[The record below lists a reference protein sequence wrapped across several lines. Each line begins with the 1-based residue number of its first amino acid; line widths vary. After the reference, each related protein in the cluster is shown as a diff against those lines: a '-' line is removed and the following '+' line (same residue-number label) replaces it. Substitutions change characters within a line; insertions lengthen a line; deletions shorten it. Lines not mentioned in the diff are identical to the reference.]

1 MNAPLCCG
9 GTGGR
14 CTCGACEQSSHVKRP
29 DNRPRL
35 PAIDTRIGTFASLRE
50 LMLDELGA
58 RTELRHLSTRASS
71 DHAVAV
77 LELTAA
83 LADVLTFYSDRAA
96 NDAYLGTATDR
107 RSVERLTR
115 LVGYRPRPGVAAM
128 TWLEFTME
136 AASSATAPAGLPVQA
151 TADPNAPTV
160 APPTY
165 ETLDAAQLDARFN
178 RMRVALHAAPLPA
191 FAAGSGHAIL
201 ARGVAALTTALHA
214 NDTVLLFG
222 AAAGQLERKSVA
234 AATIDVD
241 RIRISW
247 TTPIAGT
254 AGAGARSWRTT
265 RSLGAFGA
273 HAPVNYNVMVTDSTT
288 PGGVRWTTAVT
299 NFLLGAGATTIP
311 VDAPI
316 DDIAAGTHLLVETSG
331 PPVLVRVTATGRAA
345 TTVGPLTDSAPTISV
360 TPPLPAYDLRTVRLH
375 VLAGP
380 ELAWWGSEAETTFAG
395 SAYLPVFRAELPNGI
410 VRVELGRRIERDAW
424 VPGEVLDVA
433 ELAAGRAAILSWFD
447 ADAPGAPTPQVL
459 RLQRQPDLPVF
470 DANGFAMLRLDLVS
484 TASTPDTTPGWPAA
498 SEAWLA
504 MNVLR
509 ASHGAS
515 TVETVGNG
523 DGAIAFQRMT
533 LAKQPVTYL
542 PAEVP
547 GGLASTLRVYVDGV
561 ARSEVAGLYGHDAHD
576 PVLTTA
582 TRPDGVTEICF
593 GDGTDFAARATTGVG
608 NVQAT
613 YRVGSGLA
621 GRVGAGR
628 LNALL
633 AKPAGVRSVT
643 NPLPSEGG
651 ADPEPADQ
659 ARRNAPA
666 SVRALGRGV
675 SLRDLADLLVGTGL
689 VTEAQAIWLWNGLD
703 RMIHITVTAPLGAPL
718 GADVLSTLAR
728 SLDSARDTSHMLR
741 IADSIKVP
749 VTVRASV
756 VIDARVEKA
765 AAVLAAVD
773 AVVRNGLDPNRSGLG
788 RAVAAS
794 DIIAGCA
801 AVPGVIGVDL
811 DDLMFAPSA
820 AFDPAEL
827 SRRGVQIAPD
837 GNPVLVQPRLRLF
850 RARPDVTR
858 GVVLPAELAVIA
870 QPGDV
875 RIVDGGRA

>member
-1 MNAPLCCG
+1 
-9 GTGGR
+9 
-14 CTCGACEQSSHVKRP
+14 
-29 DNRPRL
+29 
-35 PAIDTRIGTFASLRE
+35 
-50 LMLDELGA
+50 MLSELGA

-136 AASSATAPAGLPVQA
+136 AAKSAAAPAGLPVQA

-165 ETLDAAQLDARFN
+165 ETLDVAQLDARFN
-178 RMRVALHAAPLPA
+178 KMRVALQGTPLPA
-191 FAAGSGHAIL
+191 LAVGSTQAIL
-201 ARGVAALTTALHA
+201 ARGAPALMTALHA

-222 AAAGQLERKSVA
+222 SAAGQLERKAVST
-234 AATIDVD
+234 ATIDDD
-241 RIRISW
+241 RIRITW
-247 TTPIAGT
+247 KAPISGVAGSSP
-254 AGAGARSWRTT
+254 RSWRTT

-273 HAPVNYNVMVTDSTT
+273 HAPATYNVMVTDASA
-288 PGGVRWTTAVT
+288 PGGVRWTTALTTFQV
-299 NFLLGAGATTIP
+299 GGGATTIP
-311 VDAPI
+311 VDTPI
-316 DDIAAGTHLLVETSG
+316 DDIAAGTLILAETSG
-331 PPVLVRVTATGRAA
+331 PPVLVTVTAIGRAA
-345 TTVGPLTDSAPTISV
+345 TTVGPLTDAAPMITV

-380 ELAWWGSEAETTFAG
+380 ELTWWGGEAETSFAN
-395 SAYLPVFRAELPNGI
+395 SVYLPVFRAQLPDGT
-410 VRVELGRRIERDAW
+410 VGVELGRRIERNAW
-424 VPGEVLDVA
+424 VPGAVLDVA

-447 ADAPGAPTPQVL
+447 DEAPDAPTPQVL
-459 RLQRQPDLPVF
+459 RLQRRPDLPVF
-470 DANGFAMLRLDLVS
+470 DGNGFAMLRLDLVS
-484 TASTPDTTPGWPAA
+484 TTGTPGAAAGWPAA
-498 SEAWLA
+498 TEAWLA

-509 ASHGAS
+509 ASHGTS
-515 TVETVGNG
+515 VVETVGNG
-523 DGAIAFQRMT
+523 DGTVGFQRLA

-547 GGLASTLRVYVDGV
+547 GGLASTVRVYVDGV
-561 ARSEVAGLYGHDAHD
+561 ARTEVAALYGHDGHD
-576 PVLTTA
+576 PVVATA
-582 TRPDGVTEICF
+582 TRPDGGTEVCF
-593 GDGTDFAARATTGVG
+593 GDGANMAARASTGVG

-659 ARRNAPA
+659 ARKNAPA

-718 GADVLSTLAR
+718 GADVLTTLGR
-728 SLDSARDTSHMLR
+728 SLDSARDTSHVLR
-741 IADSIKVP
+741 IADSTKVP

-756 VIDARVEKA
+756 VIDSRVQKPA
-765 AAVLAAVD
+765 SVLTAVD
-773 AVVRNGLDPNRSGLG
+773 TVVRNRLDPNRSGLG

-794 DIIAGCA
+794 DLIAVCA

-811 DDLMFAPSA
+811 DELMFAPSA
-820 AFDPAEL
+820 AFDPVEL
-827 SRRGVQIAPD
+827 GRRGVQVALD
-837 GNPVLVQPRLRLF
+837 STPVPTQPRLRLF
-850 RARPDVTR
+850 RARPSATR
-858 GVVLPAELAVIA
+858 GAVLAAELAVIA

-875 RIVDGGRA
+875 RITDGGRA

>member
-1 MNAPLCCG
+1 
-9 GTGGR
+9 
-14 CTCGACEQSSHVKRP
+14 
-29 DNRPRL
+29 
-35 PAIDTRIGTFASLRE
+35 
-50 LMLDELGA
+50 MLNELGA
-58 RTELRHLSTRASS
+58 RTELRHLSTRAPS
-71 DHAVAV
+71 DHAVAL

-83 LADVLTFYSDRAA
+83 LADVLTFYSDRAS

-115 LVGYRPRPGVAAM
+115 LVGYQPRPGVAAM
-128 TWLEFTME
+128 TWLAFTME
-136 AASSATAPAGLPVQA
+136 PGQSATAPTGLPVQA

-160 APPTY
+160 PPPTY

-178 RMRVALHAAPLPA
+178 RMRVALRALPLPA
-191 FAAGSGHAIL
+191 FTTGSTQAIL
-201 ARGVAALTTALHA
+201 ARGATALITALHA

-222 AAAGQLERKSVA
+222 AGGGQLERKTVA
-234 AATIDVD
+234 TSTIDDD

-247 TTPIAGT
+247 TTPISGT
-254 AGAGARSWRTT
+254 AGASPRSWRTT

-273 HAPVNYNVMVTDSTT
+273 HAPTTYSAMVADATA
-288 PGGVRWTTAVT
+288 PGGVRWTTPST
-299 NFLLGAGATTIP
+299 NFLEGPGATTIS
-311 VDAPI
+311 VDTPI
-316 DDIAAGTHLLVETSG
+316 DDVAAGTRLVVETAG
-331 PPVLVRVTATGRAA
+331 PPVLVTVTAIGQAA
-345 TTVGPLTDSAPTISV
+345 ITVGPLTDSAPTITV
-360 TPPLPAYDLRTVRLH
+360 TPPLPAYDLRTIRLH
-375 VLAGP
+375 ILAGP
-380 ELAWWGSEAETTFAG
+380 ELAWWGSEADAAFAG
-395 SAYLPVFRAELPNGI
+395 SAYLPVFRAELPDGK
-410 VRVELGRRIERDAW
+410 VGVELGRRIERDAW
-424 VPGEVLDVA
+424 IPGALLDVA

-447 ADAPGAPTPQVL
+447 ADAPDAPSPQVL
-459 RLQRQPDLPVF
+459 RLHRQPDLPVF
-470 DANGFAMLRLDLVS
+470 DGNGFAMLRLDLVS
-484 TASTPDTTPGWPAA
+484 TAGTPGGWPAA
-498 SEAWLA
+498 TEAWLA
-504 MNVLR
+504 MNVVR
-509 ASHGAS
+509 ASHGA
-515 TVETVGNG
+515 TIAETVGNG
-523 DGAIAFQRMT
+523 DGTIAFQRLA

-561 ARSEVAGLYGHDAHD
+561 ARAEVAGLYGHSAHD
-576 PVLTTA
+576 PVVATE

-593 GDGTDFAARATTGVG
+593 GDGADMAARASTGVG

-633 AKPAGVRSVT
+633 AKPAGVRSAT

-659 ARRNAPA
+659 ARNNAPA

-718 GADVLSTLAR
+718 GADVLTTLGR
-728 SLDSARDTSHMLR
+728 SLDAARDTSHVLR
-741 IADSIKVP
+741 IADSTKVP

-756 VIDARVEKA
+756 VIDARVEKP

-773 AVVRNGLDPNRSGLG
+773 AVVRNRLDPNRSGLG
-788 RAVAAS
+788 GAVAGS

-811 DDLMFAPSA
+811 DELMFAPSA
-820 AFDPAEL
+820 GFDPVEL
-827 SRRGVQIAPD
+827 GRRGVQVAPD
-837 GNPVLVQPRLRLF
+837 GTPVPAQPRLRLF
-850 RARPDVTR
+850 RARPGATR
-858 GVVLPAELAVIA
+858 GAVLPAELAVIA
-870 QPGDV
+870 QPGDI
-875 RIVDGGRA
+875 RITDGGRA

>member
-9 GTGGR
+9 GAGGR
-14 CTCGACEQSSHVKRP
+14 CTCGACEQDAHVKRP

-35 PAIDTRIGTFASLRE
+35 PRIDTRIGTFASLRD
-50 LMLDELGA
+50 LMLSELGA

-107 RSVERLTR
+107 RSVTRLTR

-136 AASSATAPAGLPVQA
+136 AAQSAAAPAGLPVQA

-178 RMRVALHAAPLPA
+178 RMRVALEAAPLPA
-191 FAAGSGHAIL
+191 FAIGSTEAIL
-201 ARGVAALTTALHA
+201 ARGAAALTTALHA

-222 AAAGQLERKSVA
+222 TAAGQLERKTVA
-234 AATIDVD
+234 TSTIDDD
-241 RIRISW
+241 RIRIAW
-247 TTPIAGT
+247 KTPITGT
-254 AGAGARSWRTT
+254 AGSSPRSWRTT

-273 HAPVNYNVMVTDSTT
+273 HAPATYNAMVTDATA
-288 PGGVRWTTAVT
+288 PGGVRWTTPST
-299 NFLLGAGATTIP
+299 NYQLGSGATTIA

-316 DDIAAGTHLLVETSG
+316 DDVAAGTRLLVETSG
-331 PPVLVRVTATGRAA
+331 PPLLITVTTIGRAA
-345 TTVGPLTDSAPTISV
+345 TTVGPLTDSAPTITV
-360 TPPLPAYDLRTVRLH
+360 TPALPAYDLRTVRLH

-380 ELAWWGSEAETTFAG
+380 ELTWWGSEAESTFAG
-395 SAYLPVFRAELPNGI
+395 SAYLPVFRAELPDGT
-410 VRVELGRRIERDAW
+410 VGVELGRRIERDAW
-424 VPGEVLDVA
+424 VPGAVLDVA

-470 DANGFAMLRLDLVS
+470 DGNGFAMLRLDLVS
-484 TASTPDTTPGWPAA
+484 TARTPGTAAGWPAA
-498 SEAWLA
+498 TEAWLA

-509 ASHGAS
+509 ASHGSAA
-515 TVETVGNG
+515 VETVGNG
-523 DGAIAFQRMT
+523 DGTIPFQRLA

-561 ARSEVAGLYGHDAHD
+561 ARAEVAGLYGHDAHD
-576 PVLTTA
+576 PVLTTE
-582 TRPDGVTEICF
+582 TRPDGVTEVCF
-593 GDGTDFAARATTGVG
+593 GDGADMAARASTGVG

-659 ARRNAPA
+659 ARKNAPA

-703 RMIHITVTAPLGAPL
+703 RLIHITVTSPLGAPL
-718 GADVLSTLAR
+718 GADVLTTLGR
-728 SLDSARDTSHMLR
+728 SLDAARDTSHVLR
-741 IADSIKVP
+741 MADSTKVP

-756 VIDARVEKA
+756 VIDARVEKP
-765 AAVLAAVD
+765 AAVLTAVD
-773 AVVRNGLDPNRSGLG
+773 AVVRNRLDPSRSGLG

-794 DIIAGCA
+794 DLIAGCA

-811 DDLMFAPSA
+811 DELMFAPSA
-820 AFDPAEL
+820 GFDPVEL
-827 SRRGVQIAPD
+827 GRRGVQVAVD
-837 GNPVLVQPRLRLF
+837 GTPVPAQPRLRLF
-850 RARPDVTR
+850 RARPGVTR
-858 GVVLPAELAVIA
+858 GAVLPAELAVIA

-875 RIVDGGRA
+875 RITDGGRA